1 MGATPLVGGGRPV
14 AENRPGKILSPSR
27 QEIKTGKSR
36 SPTVSDGPA
45 VLTRDERVRALNGPR
60 GKVNAKAQARLR
72 RVTGGNGHADRV

>member
-36 SPTVSDGPA
+36 SPTVSDGLA
-45 VLTRDERVRALNGPR
+45 VLTRDERVRALNGLLE
-60 GKVNAKAQARLR
+60 KVNAKGA
-72 RVTGGNGHADRV
+72 VGSHV